1 PSAGLPFVSAPARPR
16 DGVATLVA
24 LDAHAVPGRQPGP
37 ILDNDLTTN
46 MSEATD
52 KRSDTTREQILRAAA
67 HQFAQRPYYAVGLDD
82 ILAEAQLTKGAMYFH
97 FRSKHALALAIVDE
111 QTIRSGAAVQEL
123 FTRKLSGLET
133 LIDVSFLT
141 AMADI
146 TEDVTRAA
154 FNLLESVGRTEKLQE
169 RLLGGW
175 IQLLGEIAGRG
186 IREGDIVDHGD
197 PEDIGRLLVSIYM
210 GLRQASSLDNPVVLL
225 SDFQKA
231 LSTVL
236 RGIVQPDRIDYF
248 TQFVKRRTALA
259 IKAVAPPENSGNKSG
274 LSARRATTVRSSP
287 GTSRSQCR
295 HRHGSAPSGSSA
307 RAHSSRPGGP
317 IRQPCWPRPARS
329 RRRIPWWAGGGR
341 SHRTSAT
348 AHPRVRGR
356 PFPKM
361 LNWQTPARRHA
372 RWRAREPGSAPG

>member
-1 PSAGLPFVSAPARPR
+1 
-16 DGVATLVA
+16 
-24 LDAHAVPGRQPGP
+24 
-37 ILDNDLTTN
+37 

-82 ILAEAQLTKGAMYFH
+82 ILADAQLTKGAMYFH

-111 QTIRSGAAVQEL
+111 QTVRSGAAFQEL

-133 LIDVSFLT
+133 LIDVSFLI

-146 TEDVTRAA
+146 TEDITRAA

-210 GLRQASSLDNPVVLL
+210 GLRQASNLDDPVVLL
-225 SDFQKA
+225 GDYQKA

-236 RGIVQPDRIDYF
+236 RGIVQPDKIDYF
-248 TQFVKRRTALA
+248 AQFLKRRTALA
-259 IKAVAPPENSGNKSG
+259 IKAVSPPE
-274 LSARRATTVRSSP
+274 V
-287 GTSRSQCR
+287 
-295 HRHGSAPSGSSA
+295 
-307 RAHSSRPGGP
+307 
-317 IRQPCWPRPARS
+317 
-329 RRRIPWWAGGGR
+329 
-341 SHRTSAT
+341 
-348 AHPRVRGR
+348 
-356 PFPKM
+356 
-361 LNWQTPARRHA
+361 
-372 RWRAREPGSAPG
+372 

>member
-1 PSAGLPFVSAPARPR
+1 MGEL
-16 DGVATLVA
+16 G
-24 LDAHAVPGRQPGP
+24 
-37 ILDNDLTTN
+37 
-46 MSEATD
+46 D
-52 KRSDTTREQILRAAA
+52 KRSDTTRDQILRSAA

-111 QTIRSGAAVQEL
+111 QIIRSDAAIKDL
-123 FTRKLSGLET
+123 LTRKLSGLET
-133 LIDVSFLT
+133 LIDVSYLI
-141 AMADI
+141 AIGDI
-146 TEDVTRAA
+146 TQDVTRAA

-169 RLLGGW
+169 RLLHGW
-175 IQLLGEIAGRG
+175 IELLGEITGRG

-259 IKAVAPPENSGNKSG
+259 IKAVAPPENSSN
-274 LSARRATTVRSSP
+274 
-287 GTSRSQCR
+287 
-295 HRHGSAPSGSSA
+295 
-307 RAHSSRPGGP
+307 
-317 IRQPCWPRPARS
+317 
-329 RRRIPWWAGGGR
+329 
-341 SHRTSAT
+341 
-348 AHPRVRGR
+348 
-356 PFPKM
+356 
-361 LNWQTPARRHA
+361 
-372 RWRAREPGSAPG
+372 

>member
-1 PSAGLPFVSAPARPR
+1 MTDV
-16 DGVATLVA
+16 
-24 LDAHAVPGRQPGP
+24 
-37 ILDNDLTTN
+37 
-46 MSEATD
+46 TD

-82 ILAEAQLTKGAMYFH
+82 ILADAQLTKGAMYFH

-175 IQLLGEIAGRG
+175 IEMLGEIAERG
-186 IREGDIVDHGD
+186 IREGDIVDRAD

-210 GLRQASSLDNPVVLL
+210 GLRQASNLDDPVVLL
-225 SDFQKA
+225 GDYQKA

-236 RGIVQPDRIDYF
+236 HGIVQPDKIDYF
-248 TQFVKRRTALA
+248 AQFLKRRTALA
-259 IKAVAPPENSGNKSG
+259 IKAVSPPE
-274 LSARRATTVRSSP
+274 
-287 GTSRSQCR
+287 
-295 HRHGSAPSGSSA
+295 
-307 RAHSSRPGGP
+307 
-317 IRQPCWPRPARS
+317 I
-329 RRRIPWWAGGGR
+329 
-341 SHRTSAT
+341 
-348 AHPRVRGR
+348 
-356 PFPKM
+356 
-361 LNWQTPARRHA
+361 
-372 RWRAREPGSAPG
+372 